1 MPHKLCGSV
10 SQAYKVIKYRKGRT
24 AQRNYPIIRAN
35 WTPKNDFSWFHI
47 VQNDRFSD
55 FNKWDR
61 LILKCFLHKLEL
73 YWEKSSKL
81 WNFYFFCIHVLVQFL
96 QYYSFFLLSSQN
108 FSNFQNFDPTVQFCD
123 IYNTDLI
130 KQWVCSVTFSISH
143 ALGLLIIFESNISI
157 EVKQIAMNTP
167 TKSHLMSIDIWTFIK
182 LLSSLEWFQF

>member
-1 MPHKLCGSV
+1 MPDKLCGLV

-130 KQWVCSVTFSISH
+130 KQWVCLVTF
-143 ALGLLIIFESNISI
+143 ESYISI

-182 LLSSLEWFQF
+182 FLSSLEWFQF